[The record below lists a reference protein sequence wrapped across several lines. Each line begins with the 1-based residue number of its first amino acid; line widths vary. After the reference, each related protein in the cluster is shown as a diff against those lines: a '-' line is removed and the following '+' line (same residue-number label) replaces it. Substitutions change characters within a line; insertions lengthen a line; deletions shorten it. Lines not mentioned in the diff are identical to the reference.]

1 MEVFGCLSIMSMLLK
16 FDEYNQV
23 VDATIKRRHLF
34 DRYSIVFPS
43 FSLSQREKRGKH
55 IGKRYDEERRN
66 IEPGRHTEERWG
78 QICDT
83 IGTLRKDGVRRRNI
97 SQNKK

>member
-1 MEVFGCLSIMSMLLK
+1 MEVFGCLSIMSILLK
-16 FDEYNQV
+16 FDEYNQSLMQPSSV
-23 VDATIKRRHLF
+23 VI
-34 DRYSIVFPS
+34 YSIVIRS